1 MDSLKLLYTEVHS
14 FLISADLLNH
24 YLFFLGLMAVVII
37 LDRAR
42 LSKSIVIK
50 GFIYKLLALIILFFF
65 VFLYIDLFQA
75 VNVEVIKYRSGLS
88 SKEIYIYEKTSDYF
102 KHTIGNSYTAGIIAL
117 LSGIFASFI
126 KLQFSFIEKGYFCEK
141 RNNGSLFINF
151 IIILNVF
158 SILTF
163 IDHLKYS
170 EFKVSEGM
178 VMHIDNPSY
187 FFSLLLITSIVVFFM
202 TLFWH
207 KESIFNELIKQKET
221 K

>member
-1 MDSLKLLYTEVHS
+1 M
-14 FLISADLLNH
+14 I
-24 YLFFLGLMAVVII
+24 VVII

-42 LSKSIVIK
+42 LSKSIAIA

-65 VFLYIDLFQA
+65 VFLYIDLFQT
-75 VNVEVIKYRSGLS
+75 VNLEVVKYRSGNDNS
-88 SKEIYIYEKTSDYF
+88 IFEVSYYDKASNYYKN
-102 KHTIGNSYTAGIIAL
+102 KIGDSYTAGIIAL
-117 LSGIFASFI
+117 LSGIFASFL

-178 VMHIDNPSY
+178 VMNIDQPSY
-187 FFSLLLITSIVVFFM
+187 FFSLLLITSIIVFFM

-207 KESIFNELIKQKET
+207 KESILNELIKQKET

>member
-1 MDSLKLLYTEVHS
+1 MDSLKLLYTEIDS
-14 FLISADLLNH
+14 FLLSADLLNH
-24 YLFFLGLMAVVII
+24 YLFFLGLMMVVII

-42 LSKSIVIK
+42 LAKNIVIE
-50 GFIYKLLALIILFFF
+50 GFTYKLLALLILFFF

-75 VNVEVIKYRSGLS
+75 VNIEVIKYRSGDS
-88 SKEIYIYEKTSDYF
+88 AQEIRIYEKTSDYF
-102 KHTIGNSYTAGIIAL
+102 KNIIGDSYTTGIIAL
-117 LSGIFASFI
+117 LSGIFASFV
-126 KLQFSFIEKGYFCEK
+126 KLQFTFIEKGYFCEK
-141 RNNGSLFINF
+141 RSNGSLFLNF
-151 IIILNVF
+151 IIILNIF

-187 FFSLLLITSIVVFFM
+187 FFSLLLITSIIVFLM

-207 KESIFNELIKQKET
+207 KESIVNELIKKKET

>member
-1 MDSLKLLYTEVHS
+1 MDSLKLLYTEIHS
-14 FLISADLLNH
+14 FLVSTDLLNH

-42 LSKSIVIK
+42 LAKSIVIK
-50 GFIYKLLALIILFFF
+50 GFIYKLLALLIIFFF
-65 VFLYIDLFQA
+65 VFIYIDLFQA
-75 VNVEVIKYRSGLS
+75 VNVEVIKYRSGDS
-88 SKEIYIYEKTSDYF
+88 AQEIRIYEKTSDYF
-102 KHTIGNSYTAGIIAL
+102 KNIIGDSYTAGIIAL
-117 LSGIFASFI
+117 LGGIFASFL
-126 KLQFSFIEKGYFCEK
+126 KLQFTFIEKGYFCEK
-141 RNNGSLFINF
+141 RNNGSLFLNF
-151 IIILNVF
+151 IIILNIF

-187 FFSLLLITSIVVFFM
+187 FFSLLLITSVIVFLM

-207 KESIFNELIKQKET
+207 KESIVNELINKKET